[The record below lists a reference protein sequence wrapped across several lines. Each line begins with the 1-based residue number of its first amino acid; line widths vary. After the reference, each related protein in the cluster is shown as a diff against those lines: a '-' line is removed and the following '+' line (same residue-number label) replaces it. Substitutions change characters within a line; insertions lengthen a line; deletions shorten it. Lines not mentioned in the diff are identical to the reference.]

1 MAVLKSK
8 LEDEQ
13 AVRLKLR
20 AENDEL
26 VKRRF
31 GQLIAELPG
40 QGSAS
45 SGSQPKAGGQPKAKK
60 K

>member
-1 MAVLKSK
+1 M
-8 LEDEQ
+8 
-13 AVRLKLR
+13 RLKLR

-26 VKRRF
+26 AKRRF

-40 QGSAS
+40 AGSAS
-45 SGSQPKAGGQPKAKK
+45 SASQPKAGSQPKTKK

>member
-1 MAVLKSK
+1 M
-8 LEDEQ
+8 
-13 AVRLKLR
+13 RLKLR